1 MQIKLNW
8 LSIKN
13 FKGIKDLTIE
23 AKGKNISIR
32 GDNATYK
39 TTTYDA
45 YSWLVSGKDS
55 FNRADF
61 GIKPLDE
68 DGNEI
73 HFLETE
79 VEAELLVDGKPV
91 KMKKIQ
97 TENWVKPRGQTE
109 QEYKGN
115 NTAYFFDEVPMGA
128 NAYKAKVEE
137 LIGEETFRLLANP
150 LYFNQHY
157 KLPKLT
163 DWQSRRMLLFEMCGE
178 ITDETIIQMNPSL
191 AKLPEVLD
199 GKSIDDRKAI
209 IAQSIK
215 KLNEQIIVIGPKINE
230 NMRLIPEIGTDY
242 TATEQRLKT
251 LKMELEGIEKEL
263 TDAGN
268 VAQVHMKKQQELF
281 SLKNQLENVKSRI
294 YKEANA
300 GYQRLIDEKSK
311 LQDEKYLT
319 EAKKNDNIRQIILIE
334 KQIKSYQEQREQLLE
349 EWKTLTKVLSEAKAQ
364 EFIEPEGD
372 VFNCPT
378 CGQELPQ
385 EMKDNKLDD
394 LKAKFESAK
403 LMQISNIERAIADN
417 VNKGKSTAQ
426 AKEDAEKDIK
436 SFKETV
442 QKLDT
447 RLSEITSRLAEIE
460 TEMEKP
466 QDEPDYSTDAEY
478 IELSDKI
485 QALQTELDKPIEDTT
500 AEVRERKWAI
510 AQQIEDCNSIL
521 NNKHVAE
528 NAKMRIEEL
537 KQSEK
542 DLSNQKSQLEGQLN
556 LITEFIKAKANTLTD
571 IMNSKFKHVKF
582 ELFETQINGNMVE
595 CCNTLVNTNGCWVPF
610 ADGNTAGRIN
620 AGIDIINALS
630 EHYGVRVP
638 LWVDNRESITDL
650 AETNS
655 QVISLI
661 KPDIRTDADRK
672 KYSKLCVE
680 VGLNG
685 ENDDKANS

>member
-1 MQIKLNW
+1 MDIKLNW
-8 LSIKN
+8 LSVKN
-13 FKGIKDLTIE
+13 FKGIKKFRLD
-23 AKGKNISIR
+23 ANGKNISVL

-39 TTTYDA
+39 TTTYD
-45 YSWLVSGKDS
+45 SFCWLISGKDS
-55 FNRADF
+55 FNRSDF

-68 DGNEI
+68 EGNEI

-91 KMKKIQ
+91 KMKKVM

-115 NTAYFFDEVPMGA
+115 NTAYFYDEVPMGA
-128 NAYKAKVEE
+128 TVYKSKVNE
-137 LIGEETFRLLANP
+137 LIGEETFRLLTNP

-178 ITDETIIQMNPSL
+178 IPDEKIISLNPNL
-191 AKLPEVLD
+191 ARLPEVLN

-215 KLNEQIIVIGPKINE
+215 KLNQQIEVIGPKINE
-230 NMRLIPEIGTDY
+230 NMRLIQDVVTDY
-242 TATEQRLKT
+242 TATEMELKRLKV
-251 LKMELEGIEKEL
+251 ELEGIEKEL
-263 TDAGN
+263 TDASS
-268 VAQVHMKKQQELF
+268 ASQVHIKKQQELY
-281 SLKNQLENVKSRI
+281 SLKGKLETIKSRI

-447 RLSEITSRLAEIE
+447 RLSEINSRLEEIE
-460 TEMEKP
+460 VELQKP
-466 QDEPDYSTDAEY
+466 KREPDYISDAEY
-478 IELSDKI
+478 VELLQNI
-485 QALQTELDKPIEDTT
+485 QLLETELDKPIEDTT
-500 AEVRERKWAI
+500 AETRERKWAI
-510 AQQIEDCNSIL
+510 AQQIEDCNRIL

-528 NAKMRIEEL
+528 NAKLRIEEL

-556 LITEFIKAKANTLTD
+556 LITEFIRAKANTLTD

-610 ADGNTAGRIN
+610 TDGNTAGKIN
-620 AGIDIINALS
+620 AGIDIVNALS

-650 AETNS
+650 AETES
-655 QVISLI
+655 QIISLV
-661 KPDIRTDADRK
+661 KPDIRTEADRK
-672 KYSKLCVE
+672 KYSKLNVE
-680 VGLNG
+680 VDG
-685 ENDDKANS
+685 

>member
-1 MQIKLNW
+1 MTILRLNW

-13 FKGIKDLTIE
+13 FKGIKDLKIE
-23 AKGKNISIR
+23 ANGNNISIR
-32 GDNATYK
+32 GDNATFK
-39 TTTYDA
+39 TSTYDA
-45 YSWLVSGKDS
+45 YCWLISGKDS

-68 DGNEI
+68 NGNEI

-79 VEAELLVDGKPV
+79 VEAEFFIDGRTV
-91 KMKKIQ
+91 RMKKVL
-97 TENWVKPRGQTE
+97 TENWVKPQGQTDRV
-109 QEYKGN
+109 YKGN
-115 NTAYFFDEVPMGA
+115 NTAYFFDDVPVGA
-128 NAYKAKVEE
+128 TQYKAKVDE
-137 LIGEETFRLLANP
+137 LIGDEVFRLLTNP

-163 DWQSRRMLLFEMCGE
+163 DWQSRRMLLFEMCGDVS
-178 ITDETIIQMNPSL
+178 DETIIQKNPDL
-191 AKLPEVLD
+191 AMLPAVLD

-209 IAQSIK
+209 ITQSIK
-215 KLNEQIIVIGPKINE
+215 KLNEQIAIIPPKINE
-230 NMRLIPEIGTDY
+230 NMRLIPEVSVDY
-242 TATEQRLKT
+242 TATEMKLKSLKT
-251 LKMELEGIEKEL
+251 ELDSIEKEI
-263 TDAGN
+263 TGAGN
-268 VAQVHMKKQQELF
+268 IANEYRKKQQELF

-447 RLSEITSRLAEIE
+447 RLSEINSRLEEIE
-460 TEMEKP
+460 VELQKP
-466 QDEPDYSTDAEY
+466 KREPDYISDAEY
-478 IELSDKI
+478 VELLQNI
-485 QALQTELDKPIEDTT
+485 QLLETELDKPVEDATLELRTKKNSIMSEIE
-500 AEVRERKWAI
+500 E
-510 AQQIEDCNSIL
+510 CNRIL
-521 NNKHVAE
+521 NNKRVSE
-528 NAKMRIEEL
+528 DAKTRIEEL
-537 KQSEK
+537 KRQEK
-542 DLSNQKSQLEGQLN
+542 DLSIQKSKLEGQLN
-556 LITEFIKAKANTLTD
+556 LITEFIRAKANTLTD
-571 IMNSKFKHVKF
+571 IMNAKFKHVKF
-582 ELFETQINGNMVE
+582 ELFETQINGAIVE
-595 CCNTLVNTNGCWVPF
+595 CCNTLVNTNGCWVSF
-610 ADGNTAGRIN
+610 SDGNTAGKIN
-620 AGIDIINALS
+620 AGIDIVNALS
-630 EHYGVRVP
+630 EHYGVSVP

-650 AETNS
+650 AETES
-655 QVISLI
+655 QVISLV

-672 KYSKLCVE
+672 KYSKLNVE
-680 VGLNG
+680 VG
-685 ENDDKANS
+685 